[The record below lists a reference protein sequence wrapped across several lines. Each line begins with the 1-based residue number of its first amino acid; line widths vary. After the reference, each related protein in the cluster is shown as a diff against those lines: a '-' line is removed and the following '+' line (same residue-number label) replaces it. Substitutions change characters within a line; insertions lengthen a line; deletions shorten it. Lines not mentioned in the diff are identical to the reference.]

1 MSKNCP
7 SFSLHGI
14 YQIRTSSTPFYVMHH
29 VREHISTSSYLRISK
44 FVLTARNRQICF
56 MPFPSSESAD
66 ADCLALLLPTFVCVR
81 DGLALDVAWLEV
93 PAAAFVNGT
102 SKNGIYRI
110 PFDKLPACN
119 LPFEDTSPNSTAGA
133 LDGPAEGTMKL
144 HGQAQDPP
152 QMFAL
157 R

>member
-110 PFDKLPACN
+110 PFV
-119 LPFEDTSPNSTAGA
+119 S
-133 LDGPAEGTMKL
+133 
-144 HGQAQDPP
+144 
-152 QMFAL
+152 
-157 R
+157 